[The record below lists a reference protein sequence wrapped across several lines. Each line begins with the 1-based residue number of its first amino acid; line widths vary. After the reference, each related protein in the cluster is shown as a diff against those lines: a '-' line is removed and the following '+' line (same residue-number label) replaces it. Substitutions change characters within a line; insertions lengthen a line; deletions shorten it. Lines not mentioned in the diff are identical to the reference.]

1 MNWFYAKNGSQQ
13 GPLSTDEIKSRIA
26 MGEIGPSDLAWCEGM
41 SDWMPIGQIPQLKIE
56 APVREVA
63 PPVAAA
69 PPFAPSSSPYQAPGS
84 PAGAPTPAQMVPG
97 QTPSQGLAIASMV
110 CGILTFILCCPSSFT
125 PLGVLS
131 VPIAIAAVVMGH
143 LAISKNKKD
152 PAANGGK
159 GMARAGLIMGYLG
172 FLGPVIFIALNIWV
186 STMSPQE
193 VEDKVINLFPPEMR
207 QQMREQI
214 EAGKAKQQQ
223 R

>member
-41 SDWMPIGQIPQLKIE
+41 SDWLPIGQIPQLKIE
-56 APVREVA
+56 APVREEA

-69 PPFAPSSSPYQAPGS
+69 PPFSSSPSPYQAPVS
-84 PAGAPTPAQMVPG
+84 PAGSQVPAQMPPG
-97 QTPSQGLAIASMV
+97 QTPSQGLAIGALV
-110 CGILTFILCCPSSFT
+110 CGILTVLMCCPSAIT
-125 PLGVLS
+125 PLGVFS

-143 LAISKNKKD
+143 IAISKHKKN

-159 GMARAGLIMGYLG
+159 GMARAGLIMGYLA

-186 STMSPQE
+186 STMPPQE

-207 QQMREQI
+207 QQMRDQI